1 MQAGQKSSLIEVRDT
16 VVIHAPLD
24 RVWSLSTRVELVRE
38 ILGMKLAGGVT
49 EGFIQAGSRVVWR
62 GWKFG
67 LPTRHHTLIT
77 GFTSPRATSAHGP
90 QSDREAW
97 FQDTQEQGRF
107 ASFVHDHSFAENL
120 AADGQPLTRLDDC
133 VRFSLPLLLGN
144 GFTARLVMRPYVQKL
159 LRKRFATIKQLAE
172 GEGWRRWL

>member
-1 MQAGQKSSLIEVRDT
+1 MQASKKDSLVEVRDT
-16 VVIHAPLD
+16 VLIHAPLD

-38 ILGMKLAGGVT
+38 ILGMQLAGGVT
-49 EGFIQAGSRVVWR
+49 QGFIQAGSRVVWR

-77 GFTSPRATSAHGP
+77 GFTAPRATVAPGP
-90 QSDREAW
+90 PGDREAW

-107 ASFVHDHSFAENL
+107 ASFVHDHSFAETL
-120 AADGQPLTRLDDC
+120 AVDAQPLTRLNDC

-144 GFTARLVMRPYVQKL
+144 GFTARLVLQPYVRKL
-159 LRKRFATIKQLAE
+159 LRKRFATIKELAE
-172 GEGWRRWL
+172 GEGWRHWL